1 MNLYVAGWWWGVQ
14 EDRWG
19 WLCGGSPRVSR
30 TFAHLLIQQM
40 IPEARNNGNTFSFIY
55 LFGTRFLNASCL
67 LGPENI
73 IVNRNQTLSLPSWSS
88 QSSVNL
94 VINDNKRI
102 TNI

>member
-1 MNLYVAGWWWGVQ
+1 MLQGGGGVCRKIGGGGFVVAI
-14 EDRWG
+14 
-19 WLCGGSPRVSR
+19 PVSR

-40 IPEARNNGNTFSFIY
+40 IPQARNSGNTFSFIY

-67 LGPENI
+67 LGPEDI

-94 VINDNKRI
+94 VINDNKKI